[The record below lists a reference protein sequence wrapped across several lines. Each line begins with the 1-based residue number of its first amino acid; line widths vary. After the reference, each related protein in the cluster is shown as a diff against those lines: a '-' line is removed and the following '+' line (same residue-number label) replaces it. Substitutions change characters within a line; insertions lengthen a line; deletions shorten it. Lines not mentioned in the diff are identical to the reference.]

1 METDIYKPHVI
12 DFETSKGL
20 YDHLSSYIQDR
31 IVDINGDQGIV
42 RIAVS
47 GGRSIVPLLED
58 LKDQGV
64 LPWARVE
71 IFQIDERYVPNTDPE
86 SNQKVLVDTLGESF
100 CEDLGELNLFN
111 TSLPIDIAVKN
122 YQEVLDNLDG
132 KFFDIVILGAG
143 LDGHIASL
151 FPFGD
156 YLKHLD
162 QGVISTTAPRDFAVA
177 QRLSLT
183 VESILNSEEIILVIN
198 GNEKSA
204 VLQEILEGGKK
215 ATEFPVKFL
224 LAHPSLKIYHSSDDK

>member
-12 DFETSKGL
+12 DFETSQGL
-20 YDHLSSYIQDR
+20 YNHLSTYVQDR
-31 IVDINGDQGIV
+31 IIDINGDQGIV

-58 LKDQGV
+58 LKNQGV
-64 LPWARVE
+64 LPWERVE
-71 IFQIDERYVPNTDPE
+71 IFQIDERYVPNKDPE
-86 SNQKVLVDTLGESF
+86 SNQKLLIDTLGAGF
-100 CEDLGELNLFN
+100 CDDLGELNLFN
-111 TSLPIDIAVKN
+111 TQLPIDMAVKQ
-122 YQEVLDNLDG
+122 YQEILDNLDG

-151 FPFGD
+151 FPFGQ

-162 QGVISTTAPRDFAVA
+162 EGVIATTAPRDFAIA

-183 VESILNSEEIILVIN
+183 IESILNSQEIILIIN
-198 GNEKSA
+198 GQEKSA
-204 VLQEILEGGKK
+204 VLHEILEGGKK

-224 LAHPSLKIYHSSDDK
+224 LAHPSLKIYHSSNE